1 MAFFPPIPLI
11 RKNHIIKKL
20 TENNAFSEETA
31 KTFSEAGI
39 INPNGFNKINERLI
53 KQKVLVKTKD
63 NKYYLNKWKWLEYF
77 DILFAIWIFY
87 EHSQT
92 STSV

>member
-1 MAFFPPIPLI
+1 MTFFPPIPLI
-11 RKNHIIKKL
+11 RKNNIIKKL
-20 TENNAFSEETA
+20 TESNAFSEKTA

-63 NKYYLNKWKWLEYF
+63 GKYYLNK
-77 DILFAIWIFY
+77 
-87 EHSQT
+87 
-92 STSV
+92 